1 MTDQRTAPGADPEAR
16 RLWALVEAGIFLTG
30 ELHLDAVLDRIVQTA
45 CHVIGARYGAI
56 GVLNEEGTGVSNFV
70 FHGLS
75 EFDRRRIGNL
85 PIGRGL
91 LGVLINDPRPI
102 RLDDISKD
110 PRSVGF
116 PEHHPPMHSFLGVPV
131 LSRGRVFGNLYL
143 TEKDR
148 GAPFTE
154 EDEKLAVVLAGQA
167 GVAVDNARL
176 YEAARASEAEV
187 RRQLREIEAVD
198 EIRMALLT
206 EMDPARVLRMI
217 ASSARDLAE
226 ASVVTV
232 AMFDEQGKFR
242 VRAAV
247 GQHAGQ
253 LEGLEYELAGT
264 ASERAMQTGE
274 VQLVDDAMTET
285 RPAAQMEMVRSAA
298 VRSVIVAPLTD
309 RSGSVGVLGIVHNEP
324 NHFGAEDIHI
334 VKRIADLGSLA
345 LRNAQF
351 IATERE
357 RISMEAELAESKVR
371 EQLRTETLR
380 AVIRAQEEERR
391 RIARELHDTAGQAL
405 ASILLGLKV
414 VRDEKTLHEARAR
427 LADLR
432 EVTAAAASEVRRIAL
447 ELRPTALDDLG
458 LQVAL
463 ERYARDVSDRTG
475 IDLPTSIDLDDRLQP
490 DVETIVYRIAQE
502 AVTNAVKYADAARV
516 SISILERNAV
526 VRLLVSDDGKGFDV
540 RAAEGKGLG
549 LLGMNERAELVGGR
563 LHIHSVP
570 GQGTTVELE
579 IKREVPADA

>member
-1 MTDQRTAPGADPEAR
+1 LSEEAAVTPGDPEAR

-30 ELHLDAVLDRIVQTA
+30 ELHLEAVLDRIVQTA
-45 CHVIGARYGAI
+45 CHVIGTRYGAI
-56 GVLNEEGTGVSNFV
+56 GVLNEEGTGLSNFV

-75 EFDRRRIGNL
+75 EFDRMRIGNL

-102 RLDDISKD
+102 RLDDISND

-143 TEKDR
+143 TEKER
-148 GAPFTE
+148 GAKFTE
-154 EDEKLAVVLAGQA
+154 EDEKLAIVLAGQA

-176 YEAARASEAEV
+176 YEAAQASEVEV

-198 EIRMALLT
+198 EIRAALLA

-217 ASSARDLAE
+217 ASSARDLAG

-232 AMFDEQGKFR
+232 AMFDEDGKFK

-247 GQHAGQ
+247 GQHAGR
-253 LEGLEYELAGT
+253 LEGLEYELEGT
-264 ASERAMQTGE
+264 ASERAMQTGQ
-274 VQLVDDAMTET
+274 VQLVDDAITQ
-285 RPAAQMEMVRSAA
+285 PSSPAQMEQVRDAA
-298 VRSVIVAPLTD
+298 VRSIIIAPLTD
-309 RSGSVGVLGIVHNEP
+309 RSGAVGVLGVSHNEP
-324 NHFGAEDIHI
+324 SHFGSEDIHI
-334 VKRIADLGSLA
+334 VKRIAELGSLA
-345 LRNAQF
+345 LRNAQY

-357 RISMEAELAESKVR
+357 RISVEAELAESKVR

-414 VRDEKTLHEARAR
+414 VREERTLEEARAR

-458 LQVAL
+458 LQVAI

-475 IDLPTSIDLDDRLQP
+475 INISTAIDLDERLEP
-490 DVETIVYRIAQE
+490 DVETIVYRVTQE
-502 AVTNAVKYADAARV
+502 SMTNAVKYAEASHI
-516 SISILERNAV
+516 SISILEGDGG
-526 VRLLVSDDGKGFDV
+526 VRLLVSDDGKGFDL
-540 RAAEGKGLG
+540 RGAEGKGLG
-549 LLGMNERAELVGGR
+549 LLGMNERAELIGGR

-570 GQGTTVELE
+570 GQGTTVELQ
-579 IKREVPADA
+579 IKRGSLGV